1 MAKVEL
7 KKRHRKTQNGLCDL
21 TGVKLP
27 EETRLFDTDRKTE
40 KYRGGTYDDRS
51 NVRVVEP
58 VAHMRRHG
66 TYRQRSEE
74 IAAIKK
80 ECDARRKVMQTL
92 NSDNNRLLAYE
103 RAVDELEETTVEWL
117 NERIEVSKKKMADM
131 DKRIARV
138 IKKSGHPMIPIARKV
153 KGLESG
159 FVTIAHM
166 LAYIDIE
173 KSNSVSSMWQYVGMD
188 RSANERYDP
197 NPQQQARR
205 ASRGIEFYGST
216 EKIPT
221 GWGGNKTLRTVLYT
235 FAVAQV
241 KMQADP
247 SKPRYSPYRQVYD
260 QAKFRKSISNAT
272 VESRNTQ
279 GKLVKVAWKDTKPC
293 HRHGHA
299 LRMVIKHFLSDW
311 WFAHRTVEGLETRP
325 LYVEEKLQHTGII
338 DAYER
343 GWKF

>member
-1 MAKVEL
+1 MSKVEL
-7 KKRHRKTQNGLCDL
+7 KKRHRKNQNGECALS
-21 TGVKLP
+21 GVALAD
-27 EETRLFDTDRKTE
+27 ETRLFDTDRKTE
-40 KYRGGTYDDRS
+40 KYRGGTYDDET
-51 NVRVVEP
+51 NVRAVEP
-58 VAHMRRHG
+58 VAHMKRHG
-66 TYRQRSEE
+66 NYRERSED

-103 RAVDELEETTVEWL
+103 RNVDELEESTVEWL
-117 NERIEVSKKKMADM
+117 NERIDVSKKKMADM

-138 IKKSGHPMIPIARKV
+138 IKKSSHPVIPIARKV

-166 LAYIDIE
+166 LAYIDIR
-173 KSNSVSSMWQYVGMD
+173 KTDSVSSMWQYVGLD
-188 RSANERYDP
+188 RSSRERYTP

-205 ASRGIEFYGST
+205 EARGPEFYGSDDRV
-216 EKIPT
+216 PT

-241 KMQADP
+241 KMQPDP
-247 SKPRYSPYRQVYD
+247 SKARYSPYREVYD
-260 QAKFRKSISNAT
+260 RAKFRKSISNAT

-279 GKLVKVAWKDTKPC
+279 GKLITCKWKDAKPC

-311 WFAHRTVEGLETRP
+311 WFAHRTVEGLDTRP
-325 LYVEEKLQHTGII
+325 IYVEEKLRHTGII
-338 DAYER
+338 DARER
-343 GWKF
+343 GWQF